1 MYGTSKKSHSLDILQ
16 IICICLFLS
25 RRVRVMSNVWKSFFF
40 NHYVRN
46 VPLAKK
52 VHQNLVILIDWLP
65 HIQVVHC
72 VHWEEWNNS
81 FFLARISD
89 KVITI
94 THQSLNTASTRMP
107 TNINACSEEV
117 RRLVKP
123 FHKSCSSWSSYKKKS
138 TTPIIGR
145 RMNHWLVWCFKKE
158 RGEHTKS
165 NTPSSLFDD
174 DWIPF

>member
-1 MYGTSKKSHSLDILQ
+1 MYGTSTKSHSLDILQ

-94 THQSLNTASTRMP
+94 THQSLNTTSTCMP
-107 TNINACSEEV
+107 TNINASKKTCETISQVLFFMIKLQEEEHDSHHWKENES
-117 RRLVKP
+117 LVSVV
-123 FHKSCSSWSSYKKKS
+123 FQEGAWWTY
-138 TTPIIGR
+138 
-145 RMNHWLVWCFKKE
+145 
-158 RGEHTKS
+158 
-165 NTPSSLFDD
+165 
-174 DWIPF
+174 